1 MSGMGGLLPTPSGG
15 GNPLALAG
23 NILASLG
30 NPSAANQLASSLLMQ
45 GGNQMGFNQG
55 GGSYGGGYG
64 GGQGQMRSYDDR
76 DRVSQTETA
85 PLFFINKFNV
95 VNVVT
100 AFHISSVN
108 FLAKRFLISPAPINT
123 HQILLGS
130 HSSSLE
136 HSSESLNVYY
146 PD

>member
-1 MSGMGGLLPTPSGG
+1 MGGLLPTPSGG

-85 PLFFINKFNV
+85 PLFYQQVQCRQCCDSFPHFKCEFSCKTFSNITSAHQFSSNTLGKSFIISRAQLR
-95 VNVVT
+95 VT
-100 AFHISSVN
+100 Q
-108 FLAKRFLISPAPINT
+108 R
-123 HQILLGS
+123 ILS
-130 HSSSLE
+130 
-136 HSSESLNVYY
+136 
-146 PD
+146 

>member
-76 DRVSQTETA
+76 DRVSQTETD
-85 PLFFINKFNV
+85 PLFFS
-95 VNVVT
+95 
-100 AFHISSVN
+100 ISSM
-108 FLAKRFLISPAPINT
+108 
-123 HQILLGS
+123 
-130 HSSSLE
+130 SSML
-136 HSSESLNVYY
+136 
-146 PD
+146 